1 MSKADQPNEMIRI
14 TKEAL
19 VLNEEY
25 PGTLDTEDVESTKYW
40 LAEAYSACGK
50 WSDSAE
56 IHLSVYHE
64 YIQSGELP
72 DDIDIIVGLS
82 RTMYE
87 MGSYDYAI
95 KVGSDAIEWNR
106 SLAGVHKY
114 VALAQKALGSIDDAK
129 ETISS
134 RNNLEQRSSALI
146 FDLEGNFK

>member
-1 MSKADQPNEMIRI
+1 MVN
-14 TKEAL
+14 
-19 VLNEEY
+19 
-25 PGTLDTEDVESTKYW
+25 G
-40 LAEAYSACGK
+40 CK

-114 VALAQKALGSIDDAK
+114 VALAQKALGRYRWC
-129 ETISS
+129 EE
-134 RNNLEQRSSALI
+134 NN
-146 FDLEGNFK
+146 LEGNFI

>member
-1 MSKADQPNEMIRI
+1 MVN
-14 TKEAL
+14 
-19 VLNEEY
+19 
-25 PGTLDTEDVESTKYW
+25 G
-40 LAEAYSACGK
+40 CK

-87 MGSYDYAI
+87 IGSYDYAI